1 MVKIF
6 NSTYAKSDL
15 NQVDNKITEL
25 NSEERTQL
33 LSLLEDSEDLLNG
46 TLGYWT
52 TEPVD
57 LDLKPGFKPLYSR
70 YYTLPIIN
78 KETLFK
84 ELRRLVE
91 IGVLTPVQQNQY
103 GTPIFIIPNKEG
115 TVRFITEYHRLNHKL
130 ARKPYPL
137 PRISETMQQLEVFQ
151 YKTAL
156 DLKMVYYTVSISP
169 ASQEMTTIV
178 T

>member
-1 MVKIF
+1 MVKIL

-33 LSLLEDSEDLLNG
+33 LSILEDSKDLLNG

-91 IGVLTPVQQNQY
+91 IGAITPVQQSQY
-103 GTPIFIIPNKEG
+103 GTPVFIIPKKEG
-115 TVRFITEYHRLNHKL
+115 TVRFITNYHRINHQWV
-130 ARKPYPL
+130 RKTYPL
-137 PRISETMQQLEVFQ
+137 PRIYETMQQLEGLK
-151 YKTAL
+151 YEISL
-156 DLKMVYYTVSISP
+156 DLNMEYYTIR
-169 ASQEMTTIV
+169 I
-178 T
+178 